1 MASTIEDLRSVVLDL
16 KAKLEEAEK
25 KLAEMELARP
35 DRPFTEAEME
45 AMVIALET
53 RKAYKIEWKKAIK
66 DGLLK
71 NVTNILEECYDYL
84 ADTDSGLDLAAVKA
98 ETGEMGS
105 RQWQLFVLKV
115 IQYLRS
121 QGSFHIEEFPYGFDT
136 FEDTAGGCDEVTQDA
151 AIYLIERRDRLK
163 KKMDVKSNK

>member
-1 MASTIEDLRSVVLDL
+1 MASTIEELRATVLDY
-16 KAKLEEAEK
+16 KTKLAEAEK

-35 DRPFTEAEME
+35 DRPFLDTEME

-53 RKAYKIEWKKAIK
+53 RKAYKWHWKKVIK
-66 DGLLK
+66 DGLHK
-71 NVTNILEECYDYL
+71 NVESILKECYDYFIC
-84 ADTDSGLDLAAVKA
+84 DDSGLDLAAVKA
-98 ETGEMGS
+98 QTGELGS

-121 QGSFHIEEFPYGFDT
+121 QGSFHNEKKWDFDT

-151 AIYLIERRDRLK
+151 AIYLIEHPEWQAK
-163 KKMDVKSNK
+163 

>member
-1 MASTIEDLRSVVLDL
+1 MASTIEELRSVVLDL
-16 KAKLEEAEK
+16 KAKLEESEK

-35 DRPFTEAEME
+35 DRPFLDTEME
-45 AMVIALET
+45 AMVIALEN
-53 RKAYKIEWKKAIK
+53 RRAYKMEWKKAIK

-84 ADTDSGLDLAAVKA
+84 ADADSGLDLAAVKA
-98 ETGEMGS
+98 ETGEIGS

-115 IQYLRS
+115 IHYLKS

-136 FEDTAGGCDEVTQDA
+136 FEDTAGGCDEITQNV
-151 AIYLIERRDRLK
+151 AIYLIEHPEWQP
-163 KKMDVKSNK
+163 N

>member
-1 MASTIEDLRSVVLDL
+1 MASTIEELRSVVLDL
-16 KAKLEEAEK
+16 KAKLEESEK

-45 AMVIALET
+45 AMVIALEN
-53 RKAYKIEWKKAIK
+53 RRAFMIEWKKAIK
-66 DGLLK
+66 DGLLE

-121 QGSFHIEEFPYGFDT
+121 QGCFHIEEFPYGFDT

-151 AIYLIERRDRLK
+151 AIYLIEHPEWQP
-163 KKMDVKSNK
+163 N

>member
-1 MASTIEDLRSVVLDL
+1 MASTIEELRATVLDL
-16 KAKLEEAEK
+16 KTKLAEAEK
-25 KLAEMELARP
+25 ELAQMELARP
-35 DRPFTEAEME
+35 DRPFLDTEME

-53 RKAYKIEWKKAIK
+53 RTAYKWHWKKVIK
-66 DGLLK
+66 DGLLE
-71 NVTNILEECYDYL
+71 NVTNILEECYYYL
-84 ADTDSGLDLAAVKA
+84 IDADSGLDIVAVKA

-121 QGSFHIEEFPYGFDT
+121 QGSFHNERTWDFDT

-151 AIYLIERRDRLK
+151 AIYLIEHPEWQAK
-163 KKMDVKSNK
+163 

>member
-16 KAKLEEAEK
+16 KAKLEESEK
-25 KLAEMELARP
+25 KLAEMEFARP

-66 DGLLK
+66 DDLLK

-151 AIYLIERRDRLK
+151 AIYLIEHPEWQP
-163 KKMDVKSNK
+163 N

>member
-35 DRPFTEAEME
+35 DRPFTEAEMK
-45 AMVIALET
+45 AMVIALENRT
-53 RKAYKIEWKKAIK
+53 AYKMEWKKAIK
-66 DGLLK
+66 DGLLE
-71 NVTNILEECYDYL
+71 NVTNILEECYDYF
-84 ADTDSGLDLAAVKA
+84 ADTDSGLDLASVKA
-98 ETGEMGS
+98 ETGEIGS

-121 QGSFHIEEFPYGFDT
+121 KGSFHIEEFPYGFDT

-151 AIYLIERRDRLK
+151 AIYLIEHPEWQP
-163 KKMDVKSNK
+163 N

>member
-1 MASTIEDLRSVVLDL
+1 MASTIQELRAIVLDY

-35 DRPFTEAEME
+35 DRPFLDTEMD
-45 AMVIALET
+45 AMVIALEN
-53 RKAYKIEWKKAIK
+53 RPAFKMEWKKAIK
-66 DGLLK
+66 DDLLK
-71 NVTNILEECYDYL
+71 NVTGILNECYDYL

-98 ETGEMGS
+98 QTGEIGS

-121 QGSFHIEEFPYGFDT
+121 KGSFHIEQFPYGFDT
-136 FEDTAGGCDEVTQDA
+136 FEDTAGGCDEITQDA
-151 AIYLIERRDRLK
+151 AVYLIEHPDWQSK
-163 KKMDVKSNK
+163 